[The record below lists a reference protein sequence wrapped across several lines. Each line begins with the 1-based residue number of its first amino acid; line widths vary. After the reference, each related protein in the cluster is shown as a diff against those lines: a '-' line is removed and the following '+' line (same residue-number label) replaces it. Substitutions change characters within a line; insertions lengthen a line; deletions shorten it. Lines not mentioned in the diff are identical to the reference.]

1 MSLKSFY
8 WKTRTLISGDY
19 REVERNCIAARNE
32 RVIKKYKGREDIYC
46 ILRLYT
52 DEGGLFNFFLKALA
66 GISYSVQNGFIPVID
81 MQTKEIIFLNKAERK
96 KRNVW
101 EDFFTQPAGV
111 SFDEVKDKKNTLILE
126 NPRLPGSSMMQ
137 LMAMEKQTA
146 YWRKL
151 CKKYIHFSPAVEE
164 EIKKYADEYD
174 KKDRWLGVLARGT
187 DYLSKGVGHAVQP
200 DMDTLAQKIQS
211 VKEEYKC
218 DGIFLATED
227 SQILDELN
235 KAFPGEIMRVEQK
248 RYRGRQDEK
257 LGQKADYRKDAIVM
271 NISYLAAI
279 WYLSRCSC
287 FITADTGGASG
298 AYILSDGYE
307 YTHCWFLGTMGSTD
321 DETLDISRI

>member
-32 RVIKKYKGREDIYC
+32 RVIKKYKGKEDIYC

-66 GISYSVQNGFIPVID
+66 GISYSVQNGYIPVVD
-81 MQTKEIIFLNKAERK
+81 MQTKENIFLNKAQRRE
-96 KRNVW
+96 RNVW
-101 EDFFTQPAGV
+101 EDFFKQPAGV
-111 SFDEVKDKKNTLILE
+111 SFDEVRNKKNTMILE

-137 LMAMEKQTA
+137 LMAMDKQTA

-151 CKKYIHFSPAVEE
+151 CKKYIRFSDAVEA
-164 EIKKYADEYD
+164 EIKKYSNEYD
-174 KKDRWLGVLARGT
+174 KRDRYLGVLARGT

-200 DMDTLAQKIQS
+200 DMATLSEKIRS
-211 VKEEYKC
+211 VKEEYNC

-227 SQILDELN
+227 QQILDELN
-235 KAFPGEIMRVEQK
+235 KAFPEMIMTVDQK
-248 RYRGRQDEK
+248 RYRGVQDEK
-257 LGQKADYRKDAIVM
+257 LGQKADYKKDAIAM

-279 WYLSRCSC
+279 YYLSKCSC
-287 FITADTGGASG
+287 LITADTGGASG
-298 AYILSDGYE
+298 AYILSGGYE

-321 DETLDISRI
+321 EETLDINRI